1 MTNALH
7 DLVYVL
13 AVLPALVV
21 ARRYRE
27 LPPVVPISVRPNG
40 APIARGPRWL
50 IIVPALLVA
59 VLLPLAALTL
69 HAPDAR
75 ALRSV
80 SATTL
85 SYVLLIE
92 VAIFVALVLGLE
104 AEVAIGK
111 LRRFPSLVQYGAAA
125 VLAATFVLA
134 LVQA

>member
-1 MTNALH
+1 MTDALH
-7 DLVYVL
+7 DLVYVV

-27 LPPVVPISVRPNG
+27 LPPVIPISTRPNG

-69 HAPDAR
+69 RVPGAR
-75 ALRSV
+75 MQTEAG
-80 SATTL
+80 A
-85 SYVLLIE
+85 VLMYLLLVE
-92 VAIFVALVLGLE
+92 VAVFAALVLGLE
-104 AEVAIGK
+104 AEVAVGK
-111 LRRFPSLVQYGAAA
+111 LRRFPPLVQYAAAA
-125 VLAATFVLA
+125 VLVATFVLA